1 MKPRLIIAGGVMLAI
16 FVGYY
21 FLSPFVLLRSL
32 TEAARTGDQDA
43 LAADIDF
50 PEVKDD
56 LKGQLGDV
64 IARRAM
70 GTRQHRHS
78 SLEDFALALS
88 PAMGSQVIDAA
99 ITPGNV
105 AVILRRPAK
114 VSGDSAAHSS
124 LWRGHFTWTDFNH
137 LEARYANRNRSDEAL
152 TIVLERQGIFGW
164 KVVALRLPLSQL
176 LGEH

>member
-1 MKPRLIIAGGVMLAI
+1 MKTRLIVAGGVILAI

-21 FLSPFVLLRSL
+21 FVSPFVLLRSL

-50 PEVKDD
+50 PKVKDD
-56 LKGQLGDV
+56 LKGQLGAF

-70 GTRQHRHS
+70 GTRQHRHI
-78 SLEDFALALS
+78 SLADLALALS
-88 PAMGSQVIDAA
+88 PAMGNQMIDAT

-114 VSGDSAAHSS
+114 ESGDNSAPSS
-124 LWRGHFTWTDFNH
+124 LWRGHFRWTDVNH
-137 LEARYANRNRSDEAL
+137 LEARYANRNRPDEAL
-152 TIVLERQGIFGW
+152 TIVLERQDIFGW

-176 LGEH
+176 LGGH